1 MIWLKLS
8 SHGAECPGKCGQA
21 ESDVSAGRWL
31 CVAAQELLIRCWGG
45 VVAVLTTTRHLFVC
59 LGSRS
64 FSWRRD
70 GGCGVVWLAPHHK
83 ASRELVLHPSSS
95 ISSASFIA
103 CLVFSLDIAAVLAR
117 DPISCRNKLR
127 RRGHGG
133 RCVLLPGAGT
143 PYVVQLRVRLRRFLL
158 LGGGHV
164 AAPV

>member
-103 CLVFSLDIAAVLAR
+103 CLVFSLTLLCLRERGSRAASGGQQASSQGSRMNKGIIV
-117 DPISCRNKLR
+117 ISNQN
-127 RRGHGG
+127 
-133 RCVLLPGAGT
+133 T
-143 PYVVQLRVRLRRFLL
+143 YI
-158 LGGGHV
+158 
-164 AAPV
+164 